1 MSSLLEQF
9 RNAVDTMHTAVPAAA
24 GMQPLASV
32 PVQLAP
38 VQLAPQPAMQP
49 MSTAYQPLAPSV
61 VAAPAKPANFFSK
74 HWMWLVGSAI
84 VLAAAGVAAMMI
96 LKKRKAGAGGKSR
109 GGRRRKAGDDEDDE
123 EPSLHPRIPTLHP
136 QYVQQQQQSMPRVP
150 PIASNIPVAPDM
162 RYTEAPL
169 RGAPLPPNTRGA
181 EMGLQP
187 PPQPSMQYPHP
198 QQQPQYPTGGV
209 LPMPPPTVSPQGIP
223 LAQQPPMSAQP
234 MVPQQQPQP
243 GSQPP
248 QDPNFTRL

>member
-38 VQLAPQPAMQP
+38 VSLAPQPALQP
-49 MSTAYQPLAPSV
+49 LSTAYQPLAPV
-61 VAAPAKPANFFSK
+61 AAAPAKPANFFAK
-74 HWMWLVGSAI
+74 HWMWLVGGAV
-84 VLAAAGVAAMMI
+84 VLAAAGVAAVMI
-96 LKKRKAGAGGKSR
+96 LKKRKAAAGAG
-109 GGRRRKAGDDEDDE
+109 GGRRRKAKGGDEDDE
-123 EPSLHPRIPTLHP
+123 EPNLHPRIPTLHP

-150 PIASNIPVAPDM
+150 PIASSIPTAPDM
-162 RYTEAPL
+162 RYTETPL

-181 EMGLQP
+181 EAGLQP

-223 LAQQPPMSAQP
+223 LAQQPQQPMTAQP
-234 MVPQQQPQP
+234 MTAPS
-243 GSQPP
+243 SQSPP